1 MKNMKVRASACKI
14 CEKCWLMHQWGCKKK
29 WVNCHWKLIIQEQK
43 RCTISLLK
51 RNTLLVEMLA
61 LIIHWILYIDFIP
74 WRAVLFASDCVV
86 SLVYFYLLSHAI
98 NLSCSTVLPF
108 IELYSIFATA
118 RVWGEREANS
128 KHMDARWI
136 GLHYA
141 AVLEHWWNTD
151 DW

>member
-1 MKNMKVRASACKI
+1 
-14 CEKCWLMHQWGCKKK
+14 
-29 WVNCHWKLIIQEQK
+29 
-43 RCTISLLK
+43 
-51 RNTLLVEMLA
+51 MLA

-118 RVWGEREANS
+118 RV
-128 KHMDARWI
+128 
-136 GLHYA
+136 
-141 AVLEHWWNTD
+141 
-151 DW
+151 

>member
-1 MKNMKVRASACKI
+1 MKVRASACKI
-14 CEKCWLMHQWGCKKK
+14 CEKCWLMHQWGCKNKC
-29 WVNCHWKLIIQEQK
+29 VNCHWKHIYFIKNRRDTQ
-43 RCTISLLK
+43 
-51 RNTLLVEMLA
+51 LA
-61 LIIHWILYIDFIP
+61 YWREILCWWKCWHWLFIGYYILTFTP
-74 WRAVLFASDCVV
+74 WRAVLFASNCVV